1 MMFPPVQL
9 TGYTILI
16 FESIFLGSRT
26 SYYADPVITELSR
39 MSGDSPLNPQME
51 PILVAGEWLY
61 SQLLVLLELC
71 PMPNEACVVGLR
83 LERGSVRGFV
93 VLTLAILLF
102 WFWLDRFR
110 DRGYWMG

>member
-1 MMFPPVQL
+1 MFPPVQL

-71 PMPNEACVVGLR
+71 PMKHALLGYGSKGVRCVAL
-83 LERGSVRGFV
+83 S
-93 VLTLAILLF
+93 
-102 WFWLDRFR
+102 
-110 DRGYWMG
+110 Y